1 MDELLGDGEG
11 LGGVASVLEVRGPE
25 WCAPGLDRRGGRYPL
40 SVESPVL
47 AMVDTLVPG
56 VSTLT
61 SQVRYYSLYWALAQ
75 YSEEQGFDAASCRVV
90 LRRAEVAVAEAAIA
104 GGVSTLAHGTERVM
118 SLRNRGVAGDM
129 AAAGSD
135 SYSPRAWGFWDQY
148 NGPNVVMGT
157 VSVDGGALR
166 SGRHRCPSPVGQLF
180 EPMLELVA
188 DRPAT
193 SADIAEFA
201 SMRWT
206 EDDTPDLEPLAEL
219 FTATRGGRHVPDD
232 WSGNDLTRRSTL
244 RILARAGQ
252 VNPAAAGW
260 LSALR
265 QAVAYGDLIDTDP
278 VLSTEERAQAWRGVL
293 LRHHSVGA
301 WRRLWAR
308 LVNQVVDARGSF
320 TRDDLHEWVTSAVSP
335 GTVWEFVASL
345 PDAADRAGNP
355 LPAEEIVRAGGD
367 DTRSDVALLLLGALR
382 LDQLDG
388 RARDAFLGKA
398 RRRRQ
403 FLDPHWVTFRR
414 DDHADRPLAELARA
428 FVDDM
433 LAQSRRVA
441 LRKLRVESNGRMTV
455 FTKLHERNGRYFA
468 DQREGAGN
476 VGLRIVQLGGMA
488 EQLGL
493 ASSASGIR
501 VGRRAAELLALP
513 A

>member
-1 MDELLGDGEG
+1 
-11 LGGVASVLEVRGPE
+11 
-25 WCAPGLDRRGGRYPL
+25 
-40 SVESPVL
+40 VL

-61 SQVRYYSLYWALAQ
+61 SQVRYYSLYWALAEFA
-75 YSEEQGFDAASCRVV
+75 EERGFDAATCRVV

-104 GGVSTLAHGTERVM
+104 GGVIKLAHGSDRVM
-118 SLRNRGVAGDM
+118 SLRNRGVTGDM
-129 AAAGSD
+129 AAAGPD

-148 NGPNVVMGT
+148 NGPNVVIGT

-166 SGRHRCPSPVGQLF
+166 SGRHRCPSAVRQLF
-180 EPMLELVA
+180 RPMLELVA
-188 DRPAT
+188 DRPA
-193 SADIAEFA
+193 SGADVADFA
-201 SMRWT
+201 SMRWA
-206 EDDTPDLEPLAEL
+206 EDDTADLEPLAEL
-219 FTATRGGRHVPDD
+219 FTATRGGQHVPED
-232 WSGNDLTRRSTL
+232 WTGNDLTRRATL

-252 VNPAAAGW
+252 VGPAAADW

-265 QAVAYGDLIDTDP
+265 HAVAYGDLVNTDP
-278 VLSTEERAQAWRGVL
+278 VLSTEQAQAWRGVL

-308 LVNQVVDARGSF
+308 LVNQVVDSRGSF
-320 TRDDLHEWVTSAVSP
+320 TRDDLHEWVTSAVSA
-335 GTVWEFVASL
+335 GTVREFVDSL
-345 PDAADRAGNP
+345 PEAVDGAGNP
-355 LPAEEIVRAGGD
+355 LPAEEIVRTGGD

-388 RARDAFLGKA
+388 RAHDAFLGKT

-403 FLDPHWVTFRR
+403 FLDPHWVKFRR

-441 LRKLRVESNGRMTV
+441 LRKLRVDARGQMTL

-468 DQREGAGN
+468 DQREGPGN

-493 ASSASGIR
+493 ASSTSGIR
-501 VGRRAAELLALP
+501 VSGHAADLLALP